1 MERYLAIL
9 PRPLLARFPTC
20 GGTSHSLSL
29 SILGKGRPL
38 LRLEEDF
45 CILETE

>member
-9 PRPLLARFPTC
+9 PRPYPARFSTC
-20 GGTSHSLSL
+20 EETSHSLSL
-29 SILGKGRPL
+29 SILGKSRPF

-45 CILETE
+45 CILET